1 MYNFRLTGNTKVGP
15 IPVTRSPQATCPDSC
30 SLKGN
35 GCYAENAPLVWGWQK
50 DAVRGVSWEEML
62 WNIKRL
68 AKGQLWRMNE
78 AGDLPGISSEHIHQG
93 LMDELVTA
101 NKGKRGFTYTH
112 YDFRRG
118 HNREQI
124 LKANRSGFTINVSA
138 DNLEQADEY
147 MISPDCAREVPVVV
161 ILPLGTPNVSY
172 TPAGYKVVACPA
184 EKSKRVTCATC
195 ALCQKADRPYIIGFR
210 AHGSRKKLV
219 SKIALKEI

>member
-15 IPVTRSPQATCPDSC
+15 IPVTRSPQASCPDSC

-50 DAVRGVSWEEML
+50 DAVRGVSWDEML

-78 AGDLPGISSEHIHQG
+78 AGDLPKISSHHIHHG
-93 LMDELVTA
+93 LLDELILA

-112 YDFRRG
+112 YNFRDH

-124 LKANRSGFTINVSA
+124 RKVNRAGFAINVSA

-147 MISPDCAREVPVVV
+147 MEIRGAPVVV

-172 TPAGYKVVACPA
+172 TPAGHKIVACPA

-195 ALCQKADRPYIIGFR
+195 ALCQ
-210 AHGSRKKLV
+210 
-219 SKIALKEI
+219 